1 MTYYQGQ
8 VSGRRSAPTTQR
20 IAAGLLFNRRLHC
33 QRGQALLTELL
44 SDRSRGI
51 RFNHA
56 LLLFAA
62 WIQRFIGICRHGLL
76 TPVGYAQNFFHGSNA
91 IQDLLNA
98 VGMDTRAVAAR
109 LTFQFQL
116 PSPFVDLGADGF
128 SNFHHLVNP
137 YPAPVAQLIAMLTA
151 FSPENGRRIGGVL
164 LQELAVLVGR
174 DIGLTAVIT

>member
-1 MTYYQGQ
+1 
-8 VSGRRSAPTTQR
+8 
-20 IAAGLLFNRRLHC
+20 
-33 QRGQALLTELL
+33 
-44 SDRSRGI
+44 
-51 RFNHA
+51 
-56 LLLFAA
+56 
-62 WIQRFIGICRHGLL
+62 WHGLL
-76 TPVGYAQNFFHGSNA
+76 APVGYAQNFFHGSNA

-128 SNFHHLVNP
+128 SNLYHLVNP

-174 DIGLTAVIT
+174 DIGLTAVITQHPNQTLRHDADQTGGNQEGFYTHIHQAGNGTHRGIGVQG